1 MRQELQERLRRL
13 EPYLPLSMDY
23 KDLLDIAQ
31 AQTGKDRDTL
41 RDMYG
46 NFSYGQWARVINFC

>member
-1 MRQELQERLRRL
+1 MRRELQERLRRL
-13 EPYLPLSMDY
+13 EPYLPLSWDY

-31 AQTGKDRDTL
+31 AQTGNDRDTL

-46 NFSYGQWARVINFC
+46 NFSYGQWARVIKFC

>member
-1 MRQELQERLRRL
+1 MRKELEERLRRL
-13 EPYLPLSMDY
+13 EPYPPLSWDY
-23 KDLLDIAQ
+23 KDLLDIAEK
-31 AQTGKDRDTL
+31 QTGLDRDTL

>member
-1 MRQELQERLRRL
+1 MRKELEERLRRL
-13 EPYLPLSMDY
+13 EPYLPLSWDY

-31 AQTGKDRDTL
+31 KQTGKDRNTL

>member
-1 MRQELQERLRRL
+1 MRKELQERLRRL
-13 EPYLPLSMDY
+13 EPYPPLCLDY
-23 KDLLDIAQ
+23 KDLLDIAEK
-31 AQTGKDRDTL
+31 QTGLDRDTL

>member
-1 MRQELQERLRRL
+1 MRRELQERLRRL
-13 EPYLPLSMDY
+13 EPYLPLSWDY

-31 AQTGKDRDTL
+31 AQTGNDRDTL

>member
-13 EPYLPLSMDY
+13 EPYLPLSWDY

-41 RDMYG
+41 WDMYG